1 MGKDINQFIGTG
13 RLGADP
19 DTRKTRD
26 DELVVNI
33 RIACDNSYKDRDGK
47 ERGTV
52 EWIPIVIFGHAADFV
67 DKYLRKGDP
76 VTVRG
81 MFQTRKW
88 KDKDDNDRYSTEIVI
103 NNFHGEIIST
113 GGGGGRSGGSDRDD
127 RDRDR
132 DRGRDRD
139 DRGGRDRDRGSDR
152 GGRNDDRG
160 RRDSRDDRDRD
171 DRGGRDRDRDRGADR
186 GRSDR
191 DRDDRAAK
199 DDRDR
204 PTSGRRGA
212 GELDDEIPF

>member
-19 DTRKTRD
+19 ESKRLRD
-26 DELVVNI
+26 SDGLVTNI

-52 EWIPIVIFGHAADFV
+52 EWIPIVLFGHAADFV
-67 DKYLRKGDP
+67 DKYLKKGDK

-88 KDKDDNDRYSTEIVI
+88 KDKDSNDRYSTEIVVSD
-103 NNFHGEIIST
+103 FSGEIIS
-113 GGGGGRSGGSDRDD
+113 GGSGDGGGGRNDRDD

-139 DRGGRDRDRGSDR
+139 DRRDTRGGRDDDRRDSK
-152 GGRNDDRG
+152 GRDDDRG
-160 RRDSRDDRDRD
+160 RRDDRDRD
-171 DRGGRDRDRDRGADR
+171 DRGSRDRDRDRDDDR
-186 GRSDR
+186 RGSSRS
-191 DRDDRAAK
+191 RDDDRRK
-199 DDRDR
+199 DM
-204 PTSGRRGA
+204 
-212 GELDDEIPF
+212 DDDVPF